1 MRLNIDIPDRILCEI
16 KYYCDNNNIKVDE
29 YVVSCLSDH
38 IYTIKYGDLND
49 KKAVKNEPINQY
61 VVNTEHDK
69 TEEICN
75 VSKEND
81 DKLVKSQIIRRKI
94 KVKI

>member
-1 MRLNIDIPDRILCEI
+1 MALNIDIPDRILSEI

-29 YVVSCLSDH
+29 YIVSCLSDH

-49 KKAVKNEPINQY
+49 KKAVKSEPINQY
-61 VVNTEHDK
+61 VVNTSHDRK
-69 TEEICN
+69 EEMCN
-75 VSKEND
+75 ITNETDNKS
-81 DKLVKSQIIRRKI
+81 VKPQIIRRKI